1 MKKRLDVQS
10 LLEASQKE
18 DLIHFLK
25 NRFAK
30 NKTLADDFLIH
41 FASTFELDD
50 TEFHLITDRIVK
62 MLPSRLPSLSH
73 RKANPVK
80 KHLQDLMEQTRDCH
94 SRENYRQA
102 YIIISHV
109 ILFLDQY
116 TDQIPEK
123 FGFKKLQK
131 KSYQLLD
138 HIYQESPAPSLKS
151 KMRSFI
157 KKVINEG
164 KAIPFDERI
173 NPFMLVLDWE
183 KEIKPAT
190 GRILIKTLNL
200 KIQQYPEYR
209 NLWLS
214 QQIQIMITMG
224 MEQELILLVKTHA
237 DDRIV
242 YEIINR
248 HLPEDALKND
258 LLTSLKIHYH
268 QQHSRQVK
276 SEIYHI
282 LKKRGAQQNG
292 MIGLA
297 IQEYFHSGDYAI
309 LEDLIQQT
317 DCDESILVGY
327 LEDYL
332 NKHSDV
338 ERFHLYSA
346 YKYLNRP
353 DLLKD
358 QILKEAN
365 IFEILPFLGVVYPQY
380 KDEIQIK
387 MAELIETYLSSHFGR
402 PAINYLN
409 SVLDEINRL
418 GHYKLHDYLIRK
430 IRHSFGHRKHFQKL
444 MKELVQ

>member
-30 NKTLADDFLIH
+30 NKTLTDDFLIH

-50 TEFHLITDRIVK
+50 TEFHLITNRIDR
-62 MLPSRLPSLSH
+62 MLPSRLTSLSH
-73 RKANPVK
+73 RKATPVK

-109 ILFLDQY
+109 ILLLDKH

-123 FGFKKLQK
+123 YGFRKLQQ

-151 KMRSFI
+151 KMRSFLRKI
-157 KKVINEG
+157 INEG
-164 KAIPFDERI
+164 KAIPFEERI
-173 NPFMLVLDWE
+173 NPFMLVLNWE
-183 KEIKPAT
+183 KEIKPST
-190 GRILIKTLNL
+190 GRVLINTLNL
-200 KIQQYPEYR
+200 KIQQFPEYR
-209 NLWLS
+209 ELWLS
-214 QQIQIMITMG
+214 QQIQIMITLG
-224 MEQELILLVKTHA
+224 MEQELILLIQDHA

-242 YEIINR
+242 YEIMNR
-248 HLPEDALKND
+248 HLPETALKND
-258 LLTSLKIHYH
+258 LLTNLKNQYH

-276 SEIYHI
+276 NEIYHI

-297 IQEYFHSGDYAI
+297 IQEFFHSGDYSI

-317 DCDESILVGY
+317 DCDESKLVGY

-332 NKHSDV
+332 NNHDDV

-346 YKYLNRP
+346 YRFLDRP

-358 QILKEAN
+358 QLLSEAN
-365 IFEILPFLGVVYPQY
+365 IFEVLPFLGVVYPQY
-380 KDEIQIK
+380 KNEIQKKI
-387 MAELIETYLSSHFGR
+387 ADLIETYLSSHFGR

-409 SVLDEINRL
+409 SVLDEIKRL